1 VKERHHSVRNHSGE
15 LYDAPQHFRDVSLG
29 RGQFRVFHEGRS
41 DEGGGILY
49 GVADEESRL
58 NLNQASAE
66 ELGKLS
72 GMTPDVVAALLD
84 WRDPD
89 NEVTPG
95 GAETDYYVSL
105 QPPGLPRNGPLQTT
119 RELLMV
125 RGLPR
130 DLFLGEDANQNG
142 LLDPEEDDGNDSFP
156 PDNHD
161 GLLDAGWSGLVTVDS
176 AVQNKNAA
184 GEDRINVQTA
194 DEKTLASV
202 KGISTTLARA
212 IVAYRNQNQLDTIAD
227 LLDVAAVNT
236 SANPLD
242 PLQPAQTSSTTPNSS
257 SGSSAPSSS
266 SSSTRNS
273 GSSSTQSSASS
284 STRSG
289 ANRNSSQTT
298 GPKLISENLLMDI
311 ADDLMAGNA
320 SEEHP
325 GAININTAGPEVLA
339 CLPGVTSELAQAIIA
354 YRRSAGFFPNIA
366 WLLKV
371 DGINR
376 DIFKQMAPRVCGPV
390 GDVPDSERRQ
400 DSFHGG
406 AQTHPGHRSTWRR
419 RIHHSV
425 MAGGFVKAFDFMNS
439 AGIYLEIGQSS
450 LKALDG
456 EDGLELSL
464 ERQEN
469 GRLTPLCAERLTLSL
484 RVFLKKH
491 NWRPRLRVFCA
502 LGARGCFL
510 APPQPPF
517 LVERGS
523 AKAAALANRA
533 RISTGA
539 GGIGLGFPTAG
550 GGARLRQR
558 RPRHTR
564 VARGGGQKGRA
575 PGILGDSFR
584 MRLESGV
591 YRGRLGAQFALRPA
605 ARFLRSVGHRAR
617 SIGVDLV

>member
-1 VKERHHSVRNHSGE
+1 MRRGAICGLGGQPAPNTLKRGHQAASVLVGLLWCVAILSVVVIGVLQTARLNLLVVKNHGDLIQAHYLALAGIEKAKALLYLDVKERQRSVGNHSGE

-202 KGISTTLARA
+202 KGISAALAKA
-212 IVAYRNQNQLDTIAD
+212 IVAYRDQNQLDTLAD

-242 PLQPAQTSSTTPNSS
+242 PLQSAQTSSTSPNPS
-257 SGSSAPSSS
+257 SGSSSTPSSSSSSTPSSS
-266 SSSTRNS
+266 SSSTR
-273 GSSSTQSSASS
+273 SSASS

-289 ANRNSSQTT
+289 ANRTGSQTS
-298 GPKLISENLLMDI
+298 GPKLVSENLLMDI

-325 GAININTAGPEVLA
+325 GAVNINTASPEVLA
-339 CLPGVTSELAQAIIA
+339 CLPGVTPDLAQAIIA

-371 DGINR
+371 DGMNR
-376 DIFKQMAPRVCGPV
+376 DIFKQMAPRVCAR
-390 GDVPDSERRQ
+390 SET
-400 DSFHGG
+400 F
-406 AQTHPGHRSTWRR
+406 
-419 RIHHSV
+419 RI
-425 MAGGFVKAFDFMNS
+425 
-439 AGIYLEIGQSS
+439 
-450 LKALDG
+450 
-456 EDGLELSL
+456 LS
-464 ERQEN
+464 E
-469 GRLTPLCAERLTLSL
+469 GRIP
-484 RVFLKKH
+484 
-491 NWRPRLRVFCA
+491 
-502 LGARGCFL
+502 
-510 APPQPPF
+510 
-517 LVERGS
+517 
-523 AKAAALANRA
+523 
-533 RISTGA
+533 STGA
-539 GGIGLGFPTAG
+539 RK
-550 GGARLRQR
+550 RLQ
-558 RPRHTR
+558 
-564 VARGGGQKGRA
+564 VIVQ
-575 PGILGDSFR
+575 
-584 MRLESGV
+584 
-591 YRGRLGAQFALRPA
+591 LGAGEFTTLSWRE
-605 ARFLRSVGHRAR
+605 
-617 SIGVDLV
+617 DL